1 MRFFQQLSP
10 TVQGYIF
17 TVITMLIWGSFSLLS
32 RLSAKW
38 QIQVWDILALRFG
51 LAALILLPILIYK
64 KDYRF
69 LFDYRAVILACV
81 GSIGYC
87 VFVYSGFFYAPVVH
101 GVVLLNGLF
110 PVFTAIL
117 SYLFLKQPFDSNSKL
132 SIAIISIT
140 VLLMGGL
147 MLQTGQHF
155 NQGAIFFIGSAMC
168 WAVFSI
174 LLKRWTFTAWQA
186 MVSLAVWSAVLYLP
200 IYAILVEPQFSAVA
214 WQHLAVQGLF
224 HSVIVVI
231 VATLSYA
238 KAVEKIGVLK
248 AGTIA
253 NIAPFAAA
261 VVAVPLLNEPLN
273 RVMLC
278 GLIGMAVGAL
288 QPWRWLKWRN

>member
-10 TVQGYIF
+10 SVQGYIF

-38 QIQVWDILALRFG
+38 HIQVWDILALHFG
-51 LAALILLPILIYK
+51 LAALILIPILIYK
-64 KDYRF
+64 KDYHF
-69 LFDYRAVILACV
+69 LFDYRAMILALI
-81 GSIGYC
+81 GSVGYC
-87 VFVYSGFFYAPVVH
+87 IFVYSGFFYAPVVH

-110 PVFTAIL
+110 PVFTAIMA
-117 SYLFLKQPFDSNSKL
+117 YLFLKQPFDLNSKL

-147 MLQTGQHF
+147 MLLTGQRF

-168 WAVFSI
+168 WAGFSI
-174 LLKRWTFTAWQA
+174 LLKRWAFTAWQA

-200 IYAILVEPQFSAVA
+200 MYVVWVTPQFSTVA
-214 WQHLAVQGLF
+214 WQHLMVQGLF

-238 KAVEKIGVLK
+238 KAVEKIGVFK

-261 VVAVPLLNEPLN
+261 VLAVPLLNEPLN
-273 RVMLC
+273 MVMLC
-278 GLIGMAVGAL
+278 GLVGMAVGAL
-288 QPWRWLKWRN
+288 QPWRWFK